1 MLSCS
6 SRWTRHSALLCAA
19 IIVTVC
25 FLPASAQTVAPYRYL
40 RIGNAN
46 DITTKTQPGFALMGG
61 GKDLDPAFLWLC
73 QRSGGGD
80 FLILRATGTDAY
92 NPYVRDLCHVNS
104 VATLILPNKAGA
116 MDPFVAEAIRKAEA
130 IFISG
135 GDQANYIN
143 FWQGTPV
150 QTQLNAAIH
159 RGIPV
164 GGTSA
169 GLAVQGEYI
178 YSAQND
184 PPDGPDLSS
193 KMALGNPW
201 HPRVVIAHAF
211 LDDPALKD
219 TITDTHFVTR
229 DRMGRLLVFM
239 ERILADHS
247 LPAVKGLGIDER
259 TAALMEPDGH
269 ATIVGS
275 GAAYFLSTSTKAA
288 LLKEGTPLTVQTI
301 AVQKVLP
308 GGSFDLHSWS
318 GTAEKYEL
326 SVDAG
331 IIHSTQQDGKIY

>member
-1 MLSCS
+1 MLSLS
-6 SRWTRHSALLCAA
+6 SRRVQRRVLTLAA
-19 IIVTVC
+19 AMLTAQ
-25 FLPASAQTVAPYRYL
+25 FLPIHAQTAPYRYL
-40 RIGNAN
+40 RAGNAN
-46 DITTKTQPGFALMGG
+46 DVTTKTQAGVALMGG
-61 GKDLDPAFLWLC
+61 GKDLDAAFRWMC

-92 NPYVRDLCHVNS
+92 NPYLRDLCHVNS
-104 VATLILPNKAGA
+104 VATLIIPNKAA
-116 MDPFVAEAIRKAEA
+116 ANDPFVAETIGKAEA

-150 QTQLNAAIH
+150 QAQLNAAIQK
-159 RGIPV
+159 GIPI

-169 GLAVQGEYI
+169 GLAVRGEYI

-193 KMALGNPW
+193 KMALNNPFT
-201 HPRVVIAHAF
+201 PRVVIAHAF
-211 LDDPALKD
+211 LDDPALKN
-219 TITDTHFVTR
+219 TVTDTHFVTR

-239 ERILADHS
+239 ARVQADHP
-247 LPAVKGLGIDER
+247 LPLVKGIGIDER

-275 GAAYFLSTSTKAA
+275 EAAYFLLTPLKAA
-288 LLKEGTPLTVQTI
+288 VLKDGAPLTTQRI
-301 AVQKVLP
+301 DVQKVLP
-308 GGSFDLHSWS
+308 GGSFDLSTWS
-318 GTAEKYEL
+318 GNSEKYQL

-331 IIHSTQQDGKIY
+331 VVHSTQKEGKTY

>member
-1 MLSCS
+1 MLSLS
-6 SRWTRHSALLCAA
+6 SRCVQCGVLTLAA
-19 IIVTVC
+19 AMLAAH
-25 FLPASAQTVAPYRYL
+25 FLPIHAQTAPYRYF
-40 RIGNAN
+40 RAGNAN
-46 DITTKTQPGFALMGG
+46 DVTTKTQAGFALMGG
-61 GKDLDPAFLWLC
+61 GKDLDAAFRWMC
-73 QRSGGGD
+73 QRAGGGD

-92 NPYVRDLCHVNS
+92 NPYIQDLCHLNS
-104 VATLILPNKAGA
+104 VATLVIPNRAA
-116 MDPFVAEAIRKAEA
+116 ANDPFVAETMSKAEA

-150 QTQLNAAIH
+150 QAQLNAAIQK
-159 RGIPV
+159 GIPI

-193 KMALGNPW
+193 KMALSNPFI
-201 HPRVVIAHAF
+201 PRVVIAHAF

-239 ERILADHS
+239 ARIQADHS
-247 LPAVKGLGIDER
+247 LPSVKGIGIDEK
-259 TAALMEPDGH
+259 TAALMDPEGH

-275 GAAYFLSTSTKAA
+275 GAAYFISTSDKAA
-288 LLKEGTPLTVQTI
+288 VLKDGAPLTMQRI
-301 AVQKVLP
+301 DVQKVLP
-308 GGSFDLHSWS
+308 GGSFDVHAWS
-318 GTAEKYEL
+318 GNSEKYEL

-331 IIHSTQQDGKIY
+331 VIHSTQKEGKTY

>member
-1 MLSCS
+1 MIFRSSCS
-6 SRWTRHSALLCAA
+6 LRRSILFTAA
-19 IIVTVC
+19 ILYVSLVH
-25 FLPASAQTVAPYRYL
+25 AQTAAPYRYF
-40 RIGNAN
+40 RIGNPN
-46 DITTKTQPGFALMGG
+46 DVTTKTQPGFALMGG
-61 GKDLDPAFLWLC
+61 GKDLDPAFRWLC

-80 FLILRATGTDAY
+80 FLILRATGDDDY

-104 VATLILPNKAGA
+104 VATIVIPNKAA
-116 MDPFVAEAIRKAEA
+116 ATDPFVANAISKAEA
-130 IFISG
+130 VFISG

-150 QTQLNAAIH
+150 QAQLNAAIQ
-159 RGIPV
+159 RGVPI

-184 PPDGPDLSS
+184 PPEGPDLSS
-193 KMALGNPW
+193 KMALSNPFL
-201 HPRVVIAHAF
+201 PRVVIAQAF
-211 LDDPALKD
+211 LEDPALKD

-239 ERILADHS
+239 SRILADHS
-247 LPAVKGLGIDER
+247 EPSVKGIGIDER

-275 GAAYFLSTSTKAA
+275 GAVYFLSASAKPSG
-288 LLKEGTPLTVQTI
+288 LKSGTPLTMQDISVE
-301 AVQKVLP
+301 KVLP
-308 GGSFDLHSWS
+308 GGSFDLRSWS
-318 GTAEKYEL
+318 GDAEKYQL

-331 IIHSTQQDGKIY
+331 VVHSTQKEGHIY

>member
-1 MLSCS
+1 MLFLS
-6 SRWTRHSALLCAA
+6 TRFQRSVVALAVAMLAA
-19 IIVTVC
+19 Q
-25 FLPASAQTVAPYRYL
+25 FLPIHAQTAPYSYFRV
-40 RIGNAN
+40 GNAG
-46 DITTKTQPGFALMGG
+46 DVTTKTQAGFALMGG
-61 GKDLDPAFLWLC
+61 GKDLDAAFRWLC

-80 FLILRATGTDAY
+80 ILILRATGTDAY
-92 NPYVRDLCHVNS
+92 NPYIRDLCHVNS
-104 VATLILPNKAGA
+104 VATLIIPNKAA
-116 MDPFVAEAIRKAEA
+116 ANDPFVAETMSKAEA

-150 QTQLNAAIH
+150 QAQLNAAIQK
-159 RGIPV
+159 GIPI

-184 PPDGPDLSS
+184 PPDGPDLTS
-193 KMALGNPW
+193 KMALGNPFI
-201 HPRVVIAHAF
+201 PRVVIAHAF

-239 ERILADHS
+239 ARIQADHS
-247 LPAVKGLGIDER
+247 LPSVKGIGIDEK
-259 TAALMEPDGH
+259 TAALMEPDGR

-275 GAAYFLSTSTKAA
+275 GAAYFLSASNKAA
-288 LLKEGTPLTVQTI
+288 VLKDGEPLTTRKI
-301 AVQKVLP
+301 DVQKVLP
-308 GGSFDLHSWS
+308 GGSFDLHAWS
-318 GTAEKYEL
+318 GNSEKYQL

-331 IIHSTQQDGKIY
+331 IIYSTQKEGKIY

>member
-1 MLSCS
+1 MRFCLP
-6 SRWTRHSALLCAA
+6 RFVQRSAILFAAA
-19 IIVTVC
+19 IFSTQ
-25 FLPASAQTVAPYRYL
+25 LLTAQAHAPTPYRYF
-40 RIGNAN
+40 RVGNPQ
-46 DITTKTQPGFALMGG
+46 DVTTSTKPGFALIGG

-92 NPYVRDLCHVNS
+92 NPYVQGLCHINS
-104 VATLILPNKAGA
+104 VATLVIPNKAA
-116 MDPFVAEAIRKAEA
+116 ANDPFVAETIRKAEA

-150 QTQLNAAIH
+150 QTQLNAAIQK
-159 RGIPV
+159 GVPT

-169 GLAVQGEYI
+169 GLAIQGEYI

-193 KMALGNPW
+193 KMALSNPL

-239 ERILADHS
+239 ARILADHS
-247 LPAVKGLGIDER
+247 LPSVKGIGIDER

-269 ATIVGS
+269 ATIVGF
-275 GAAYFLSTSTKAA
+275 GAAYFISISSKATI
-288 LLKEGTPLTVQTI
+288 LKEGTPLTAQGFS
-301 AVQKVLP
+301 VQKVRP
-308 GGSFDLHSWS
+308 GGSFDLQSWS
-318 GTAEKYEL
+318 GNSEKYQL

-331 IIHSTQQDGKIY
+331 MIHSTRNDRKIY